1 MTLEQILQMKKD
13 LENLEKVRKKAGDIQ
28 EVSKHIGAIGRCNQ
42 KGVWQNSY
50 HCKLQAA
57 IQYTE
62 GGNNYWDSQTLNN
75 EFAKTVGEN
84 FQMLLDKTIH
94 RVNLE
99 YQKELSNFEKYTIQE

>member
-1 MTLEQILQMKKD
+1 MTPEQILQMKKD
-13 LENLEKVRKKAGDIQ
+13 LENLEKVRKKAGYIQ
-28 EVSKHIGAIGRCNQ
+28 EVTKHIGAIGRCDQ

-62 GGNNYWDSQTLNN
+62 GGNNYWSTETLNK
-75 EFAKTVGEN
+75 EFAQTIEEN

-99 YQKELSNFEKYTIQE
+99 YQKELLNFEKYKIQE

>member
-1 MTLEQILQMKKD
+1 MTPEQIFQMKKD

-28 EVSKHIGAIGRCNQ
+28 EVTKHIGAKGRNNQ

-50 HCKLQAA
+50 YCKLQAA

-62 GGNNYWDSQTLNN
+62 GGNNYWHSEALNN

-84 FQMLLDKTIH
+84 FQMLLEKTIH

-99 YQKELSNFEKYTIQE
+99 YQKELSNFEKYTIKD